1 MMPTETFQKIR
12 AAQLARDLNLNRQTV
27 YKWQERGRIPAERV
41 KAVAQAT
48 GLTLAELRPDLFAD
62 G

>member
-1 MMPTETFQKIR
+1 MTPSKTFEKIR

-41 KAVAQAT
+41 KAVAEAT
-48 GLTLAELRPDLFAD
+48 GLTLEELRPDLFAD

>member
-1 MMPTETFQKIR
+1 MTPTETFQKIR

>member
-1 MMPTETFQKIR
+1 MTPIETFEKIR

-27 YKWQERGRIPAERV
+27 YKWQERGNIPAERV
-41 KAVAQAT
+41 KAVAKAT
-48 GLTLAELRPDLFAD
+48 GLTFAELRPDLFAD

>member
-1 MMPTETFQKIR
+1 MTPSKTFEKIR

-41 KAVAQAT
+41 KSVAEAT